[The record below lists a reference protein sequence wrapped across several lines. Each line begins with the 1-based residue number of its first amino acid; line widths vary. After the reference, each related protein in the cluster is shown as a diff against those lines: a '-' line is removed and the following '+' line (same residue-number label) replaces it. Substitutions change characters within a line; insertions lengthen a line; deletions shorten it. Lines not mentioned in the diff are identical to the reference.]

1 MFWTL
6 KLIIKLLS
14 HNNNCLFS
22 TSSTRAHTVNPVL
35 AATPSPQ
42 LPQLQVLNNILASL
56 NFSQVLAAN
65 QQAGVSQLQQHG
77 SIVSPST
84 SSAAIVTPSPVA
96 APAAPTTAP
105 ISSIYAAPISTFY
118 PASIAANS
126 SITNNRT
133 AISMPVLGNNQEQ
146 HSEQVQLYQKQ
157 LEKKKFNSSTVPG
170 SGLTKEERAE
180 QLKAAFEE
188 QQRALRSAYEKSLRD
203 AQEQDREEQ
212 SSSPNSAA
220 TIASDL
226 SNGKVATA
234 STNCNSSSN
243 TKIPP
248 ETISPAELLQRSYEA
263 HLESLRGDEQ
273 QQASLK
279 PPPKPLPPPSS
290 STCISVAPRIENGED
305 KPENQK
311 KNKKQEQPIQ
321 EKTPD
326 EEAGRILLGF
336 LNSLR
341 ESFQDAVES
350 KDERKITTKGRNDYD
365 NKNEK
370 YVAANPAT
378 NLIPT
383 DNANNNKE
391 SSTLM
396 TEVSSHPS
404 SPNRGRRH
412 QNSDPMTTLSH
423 FQTSRKRRK
432 IKPASV
438 TETLSSTSSHPTT
451 EQSSNS
457 SSQEDS
463 KSDEMGDSSSEE
475 SSEKESVESSTTA
488 SRRTS
493 KGPPRKRLKGLK
505 GFHESHEFTKAN
517 LIIHS
522 KRMDKECEESRSSS
536 SSDE

>member
-1 MFWTL
+1 MDQARNTIVDDSDSDTAT
-6 KLIIKLLS
+6 KSQNHSTISGIASATSTKS
-14 HNNNCLFS
+14 AEIDSTGSS
-22 TSSTRAHTVNPVL
+22 TSSCTASKKLRKGKWTIEEEEYTSRIIQYFSTGLLTLPDGATLRSYLADKLNCDPMRITKKFTGACCLGRRAYHLRDRPRASFAEVEMANLELLHLERRFRLRVEHEQTGLPLPLQHYKLLASQPSQPLPPQATHQQQQQQQQQQGAAVVSTTIPTVNANNNPWLQQQNSTIPPNLASLLPGLTGNISNTAFSGFNLNTMAGQLLLQNPNERAHTVNPVL

-96 APAAPTTAP
+96 APAASTTAP

-212 SSSPNSAA
+212 SSSPDSAA

-248 ETISPAELLQRSYEA
+248 ETISPAELLQTE
-263 HLESLRGDEQ
+263 LRGTFRI
-273 QQASLK
+273 
-279 PPPKPLPPPSS
+279 SS
-290 STCISVAPRIENGED
+290 RRRA
-305 KPENQK
+305 
-311 KNKKQEQPIQ
+311 
-321 EKTPD
+321 
-326 EEAGRILLGF
+326 AAGF
-336 LNSLR
+336 L
-341 ESFQDAVES
+341 
-350 KDERKITTKGRNDYD
+350 
-365 NKNEK
+365 
-370 YVAANPAT
+370 
-378 NLIPT
+378 
-383 DNANNNKE
+383 
-391 SSTLM
+391 
-396 TEVSSHPS
+396 
-404 SPNRGRRH
+404 
-412 QNSDPMTTLSH
+412 
-423 FQTSRKRRK
+423 
-432 IKPASV
+432 
-438 TETLSSTSSHPTT
+438 
-451 EQSSNS
+451 
-457 SSQEDS
+457 
-463 KSDEMGDSSSEE
+463 
-475 SSEKESVESSTTA
+475 
-488 SRRTS
+488 
-493 KGPPRKRLKGLK
+493 
-505 GFHESHEFTKAN
+505 
-517 LIIHS
+517 
-522 KRMDKECEESRSSS
+522 
-536 SSDE
+536 